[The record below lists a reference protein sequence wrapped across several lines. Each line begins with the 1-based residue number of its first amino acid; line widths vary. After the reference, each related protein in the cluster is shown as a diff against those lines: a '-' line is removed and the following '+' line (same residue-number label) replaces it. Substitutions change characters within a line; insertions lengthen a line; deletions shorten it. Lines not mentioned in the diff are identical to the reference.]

1 MKTKILN
8 KLNNFVNRTSKWKVF
23 FILIPF
29 YFLIFYVSLYCIFYS
44 LSENPNSPEVEILLG
59 DFLIY
64 ISLFFSSLMS
74 LLTTTIF
81 KLNEKNVKFL
91 NASKEFEE
99 KFNKITTKNE
109 LQELFKNDYQE
120 LKKLSLNGTHNNEL
134 YRLKSMMDVKYK
146 LIS

>member
-1 MKTKILN
+1 MKTTLLN

>member
-1 MKTKILN
+1 MKTTLLN
-8 KLNNFVNRTSKWKVF
+8 KITNFINRTSNCKVF

-29 YFLIFYVSLYCIFYS
+29 YFLIFYVSLYCIFYFG
-44 LSENPNSPEVEILLG
+44 SENLNLPEVEFLLG

-64 ISLFFSSLMS
+64 LSLFFSSLMS
-74 LLTTTIF
+74 LFTTLLF
-81 KLNEKNVKFL
+81 KLSEKNDKFW

-120 LKKLSLNGTHNNEL
+120 LKKLSLQGSHNIEL

-146 LIS
+146 LIP